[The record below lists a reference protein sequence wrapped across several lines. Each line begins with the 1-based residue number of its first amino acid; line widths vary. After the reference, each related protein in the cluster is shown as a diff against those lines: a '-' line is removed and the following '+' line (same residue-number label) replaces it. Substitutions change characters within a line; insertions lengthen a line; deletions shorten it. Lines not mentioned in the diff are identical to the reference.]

1 MPSLLYPNHR
11 YLGPGNPIDNGTPV
25 DNADRIAQ
33 VHDIEYNSARTKEDI
48 FESDTR
54 AIQSFKSDFLAKPNL
69 PSLVGLVGLGVKNT
83 VEQSLLNTTIY
94 PNNLPGRM
102 PFPKRGTA
110 GFYKATSFINK
121 RNAARKLKGV
131 GGPSGTKRGAPTDGE
146 GDDSNKALKES
157 DAQAAGKA
165 AGTTVQDSP
174 SYSPDSRH
182 GEMDPESGAA
192 ALSAPDMDEPMQ
204 LDAAYADGSG
214 GIGLRSG
221 AGGMR
226 GTAILPTGLR
236 DPCGHYTRT
245 YTKQY
250 KLRLFNSSI
259 EARSISTHITAGNQ
273 IRYPY
278 HDLPVDYVG
287 FYFSPDELAELSHY
301 TQVNITDCE
310 VSVSNKTAV
319 LFFETAASTS
329 TIGNNNVGV
338 YLAQIDPAVTS
349 CRTGMSNNDLQHDMQ
364 HIFWGTHFNA
374 LNLGTAWSA
383 ADLNKLS
390 AQFVVH
396 NYDNRFEYYSENI
409 TDQASNTVGRKH
421 GYIPH
426 AFPIQDFIVQRR
438 NSSMEEGQFLS
449 WKYKPQHGLIFH
461 KFDQMVN
468 GSNLGRSAF
477 TLENQNQPNHP
488 GVNSALFQGG
498 SASHSVY
505 QTLDTPTPIM
515 CHDVPVAHDKRD
527 WFRMPIDNKNMS
539 GHSGAPVPGCILGIE
554 SLYSQKSAN
563 TAPELVRCYVDII
576 VDVACKVKIRQGV
589 DYIRAYELNG
599 NWERPHPATTYRTT
613 RLLTKTPGQVH
624 GEIDLMMPD
633 ERTSTYSSAGYTITT
648 DSHRISSNPQR
659 ADTTYTS
666 LMRASDKDK
675 AKERHGK
682 LLAKIVQDRDKKRKA
697 KVDEL
702 NKLKDHTYTESDL
715 NLL

>member
-174 SYSPDSRH
+174 SYNPDSRH

-349 CRTGMSNNDLQHDMQ
+349 CRTGMSNNDLQHNIQ

-396 NYDNRFEYYSENI
+396 NYDNRFEYYAENI

-421 GYIPH
+421 GYI
-426 AFPIQDFIVQRR
+426 IFI
-438 NSSMEEGQFLS
+438 
-449 WKYKPQHGLIFH
+449 
-461 KFDQMVN
+461 
-468 GSNLGRSAF
+468 F
-477 TLENQNQPNHP
+477 TI
-488 GVNSALFQGG
+488 GK
-498 SASHSVY
+498 SHMK
-505 QTLDTPTPIM
+505 II
-515 CHDVPVAHDKRD
+515 
-527 WFRMPIDNKNMS
+527 MPINFK
-539 GHSGAPVPGCILGIE
+539 
-554 SLYSQKSAN
+554 
-563 TAPELVRCYVDII
+563 II
-576 VDVACKVKIRQGV
+576 KPKIPR
-589 DYIRAYELNG
+589 
-599 NWERPHPATTYRTT
+599 
-613 RLLTKTPGQVH
+613 
-624 GEIDLMMPD
+624 
-633 ERTSTYSSAGYTITT
+633 
-648 DSHRISSNPQR
+648 
-659 ADTTYTS
+659 
-666 LMRASDKDK
+666 
-675 AKERHGK
+675 
-682 LLAKIVQDRDKKRKA
+682 
-697 KVDEL
+697 
-702 NKLKDHTYTESDL
+702 
-715 NLL
+715 